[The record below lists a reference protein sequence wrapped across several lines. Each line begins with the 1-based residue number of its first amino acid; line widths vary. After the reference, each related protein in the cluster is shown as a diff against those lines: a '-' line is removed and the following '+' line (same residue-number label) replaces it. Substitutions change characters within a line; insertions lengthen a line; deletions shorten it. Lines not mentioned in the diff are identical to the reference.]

1 MKKTLF
7 IICGFALLGSQ
18 PGSAQEFAKVGTA
31 GAQFLKIGVGAR
43 GAALG
48 EAYDAVCN
56 DASSIFWNPAGLAFV
71 KKNSALFS
79 HANWLAGIRHE
90 AGAFAHS
97 FGSLGVVGVS
107 FVHLNSG
114 DIEETTV
121 EMQEGTGEY
130 FTASNLMFGASFAR
144 MLTDRFSIGGNLKYV
159 EENLADEKATAW
171 GVDIGILYYT
181 GFKSLRLGMSI
192 RNFGPELQFSG
203 NYKDYDKGTWV
214 LDPVS
219 GKPQQKE
226 YLPYHLPMTFKI
238 SLGYDLIETQNTFLT
253 LGADLAHP
261 NDNVEKLNLGAEL
274 KLMRVL
280 ALRLGYTGLVGV
292 MQRKDTEVEN
302 RDTSTEVSYEIDNYT
317 QNLGA
322 GMGLTLNIPAVGEFN
337 FDYSYTDFGVL
348 DWVHRMSVTLN
359 F

>member
-1 MKKTLF
+1 MKNITRGIVVIIFLF
-7 IICGFALLGSQ
+7 SNAGWS
-18 PGSAQEFAKVGTA
+18 QEFAKVGTA

-43 GAALG
+43 GAAMG
-48 EAYDAVCN
+48 EAYDATCN

-71 KKNSALFS
+71 KNNSALFS

-97 FGSLGVVGVS
+97 LGSLGVVGVS
-107 FVHLNSG
+107 FIHLNSG

-130 FTASNLMFGASFAR
+130 FTASNLMLGASFAR
-144 MLTDRFSIGGNLKYV
+144 MLTDRFSIGGNIKYI
-159 EENLADEKATAW
+159 EESLADEKATAW
-171 GVDIGILYYT
+171 GVDIGLLYYT

-203 NYKDYDKGTWV
+203 TFKDYDNGTWV
-214 LDPVS
+214 VDTAT
-219 GKPQQKE
+219 GKPQQKA

-238 SLGYDLIETQNTFLT
+238 SLAYDLVEKQNTFLT
-253 LGADLAHP
+253 LAADLAHP
-261 NDNVEKLNLGAEL
+261 NDNVEKLNIGAEL

-280 ALRLGYTGLVGV
+280 ALRAGYTGLIGI
-292 MQRKDTEVEN
+292 MNREDSETENLDEPN
-302 RDTSTEVSYEIDNYT
+302 EVTYTVNNYT

-322 GMGLTLNIPAVGEFN
+322 GIGLMLKMPSMGEFN

-348 DWVHRMSVTLN
+348 DWVHRMSVTLS